1 MFRNRKTL
9 RLLCLSNNNFQLT
22 ISPDFMKPA
31 QVFISYAGHDSFEAS
46 LLQFS
51 IETILAP
58 QRVTA
63 WTYQR
68 DQSRSEK
75 EVAKALKKSVQDS
88 MATVFIVSPS
98 TIEAGAAQ
106 WMELAY
112 SDAFEVETFVLL
124 HHLDYNDLKSKDRGV
139 PPLLLA
145 SQCNSA
151 MEWRKVV
158 EDIRNLVKGD
168 QS

>member
-1 MFRNRKTL
+1 
-9 RLLCLSNNNFQLT
+9 
-22 ISPDFMKPA
+22 MKQV

-51 IETILAP
+51 IETLLAP
-58 QRVTA
+58 QGVTA
-63 WTYQR
+63 WTFQR
-68 DQSRSEK
+68 DQSRSEN
-75 EVAKALKKSVQDS
+75 EIAKALKKSVQNS
-88 MATVFIVSPS
+88 IATVFIVSPS

-112 SDAFEVETFVLL
+112 ADAFDVETFVLL
-124 HHLDYNDLKSKDRGV
+124 HHLDYNDLKNKDRSV

-158 EDIRNLVKGD
+158 EDIRNLVLGA

>member
-1 MFRNRKTL
+1 
-9 RLLCLSNNNFQLT
+9 
-22 ISPDFMKPA
+22 MKPA

-51 IETILAP
+51 IETLLAP

-75 EVAKALKKSVQDS
+75 KLLLSRSPQDS

-112 SDAFEVETFVLL
+112 SDAFEVEIFVLL
-124 HHLDYNDLKSKDRGV
+124 HHLDYNDLKSR
-139 PPLLLA
+139 P
-145 SQCNSA
+145 
-151 MEWRKVV
+151 W
-158 EDIRNLVKGD
+158 
-168 QS
+168 